1 MNEKKNIKELFKVT
15 PTEVKE
21 LFRIKRSKKSKAGLL
36 VFMIGVIFTPI
47 TLIGALI
54 GYARAYKRFMFPIKM
69 FPVFDPILP
78 IARVAML
85 AGAILI
91 WVALYLLTVLI
102 FKVIGFDYQNFI
114 YLICYLGINIILSF
128 FVFAFFNRW
137 RAGYNNYL
145 VEGRKFGSARL
156 AREDELQEYIGKE
169 GIYIGGGYT
178 FSDRGHI
185 LTVAGT
191 RGGKGTNLIIPNLLG
206 LGNYQGSWVVI
217 DPKGEN
223 AAITARR
230 QVSLGQKVVI
240 LNPWHLHPRELGRPM
255 SYNPLD
261 ILADKTSINLVD
273 DVQIIAEMIIPIDKG
288 DRDKFFSDTARAI
301 IAGLILYLVVT
312 QPKEKRTLA
321 TIWNWVRFSVDEWD
335 ILIGDMSAV
344 DEDDKINSPI
354 IKNSANEIE
363 KLMKAGDKVWGSVIA
378 TILQNTDFLK
388 STALQQSLQSDF
400 DPRQLTKG
408 NVTLY
413 IIIPADKMQSHARWL
428 RLVTTTAMRAVVR
441 NPDKRVTFLLDEFA
455 ALGYISEIEVA
466 MGAYAGFNLTVWPI
480 LQSLSQLK
488 KYYSETWETFIGNTA
503 VKHYFS
509 IADHFT
515 AEYIS
520 KTMGV
525 ASHVIYQRGAL
536 GIQNPRA
543 TQRQLF
549 TPDEIM
555 QGSVEN
561 IFAFI
566 GGKHPTYFRKRPYYE
581 MPFFVVDG
589 MPIYDENPYFK

>member
-1 MNEKKNIKELFKVT
+1 MSHEKNLKSLFKVT
-15 PTEVKE
+15 PQEIKE
-21 LFRIKRSKKSKAGLL
+21 LFQIQRSKKSKSRIIVFL
-36 VFMIGVIFTPI
+36 VGVIFTPI
-47 TLIGALI
+47 TLIGALA
-54 GYARAYKRFMFPIKM
+54 GYIRAYKRFMFPKKM
-69 FPVFDPILP
+69 FPVFSPMLP
-78 IARVAML
+78 IVRVAMIS
-85 AGAILI
+85 GAVLI
-91 WVALYLLTVLI
+91 WIALFLVTFII
-102 FKVIGFDYQNFI
+102 FKVLGIDFQSVI
-114 YLICYLGINIILSF
+114 YLLYYLGVNLILSLI
-128 FVFAFFNRW
+128 VFAFFNRW
-137 RAGYNNYL
+137 RVGYHNYL
-145 VEGRKFGSARL
+145 IEGRKFGSARL
-156 AREDELQEYIGKE
+156 AREEELGPFRGKE

-230 QVSLGQKVVI
+230 QWELGQKVVI
-240 LNPWHLHPRELGRPM
+240 LNPWHLHPDALGRPM

-261 ILADKTSINLVD
+261 ILADKTSINLID
-273 DVQIIAEMIIPIDKG
+273 DVQIIAEMIIPVDKN
-288 DRDKFFSDTARAI
+288 DKDKFFTDTARAI
-301 IAGLILYLVVT
+301 FTGLILYLVVT
-312 QPKEKRTLA
+312 QPKEDCTLA
-321 TIWNWVRFSVDEWD
+321 TIWNWVRFAPNEWD
-335 ILIGDMSAV
+335 ELIADMSAV
-344 DEDDKINSPI
+344 DDTINGSI
-354 IKNSANEIE
+354 IRNTANEILG
-363 KLMKAGDKVWGSVIA
+363 LMKSDKTYASVMA

-388 STALQQSLQSDF
+388 SSALQQSLRSEF
-400 DPRQLTKG
+400 DPKELTNG

-441 NPDKRVTFLLDEFA
+441 NPNKRVTFLLDEFA

-488 KYYSETWETFIGNTA
+488 KYYSESWETFIGNTA

-515 AEYIS
+515 ADYVS
-520 KTMGV
+520 KTMGQ
-525 ASHVIYQRGAL
+525 ASHVIYQRGAW
-536 GIQNPRA
+536 GIQNPQA
-543 TQRQLF
+543 TKRQLF

-555 QGSVEN
+555 QGSVDN

-566 GGKHPTYFRKRPYYE
+566 GGKHPTYFRKVPYYE
-581 MPFFVVDG
+581 MPVFIVDG
-589 MPIYDENPYFK
+589 KPLYDDNPYFK